1 MAPYRKKPT
10 VVAPFPP
17 VGYVKK
23 QTVTP
28 WDNWWTL
35 RTFLNTE
42 DPWDLIFFN
51 FQTYDPDEVNW
62 YLYEKVGC
70 RGTSPSGRNYR
81 FDSGDPYRALEIYLP
96 QWDFRGPGPKQKEAQ
111 QTVLAI
117 LRGAVAAN
125 LSFTLGR
132 VGLRPGDLPAVASA
146 IETGKITLI
155 HRPTL
160 GHMAIY
166 DSQRN
171 RMAIPFASL
180 PPPDSQGLVVH
191 EAVHAVMD
199 MRKINLNSI
208 ESEIMAY
215 VAQALFLRRNGLDMG
230 TWTPSPAFSV
240 NPRNYIAW
248 TGIFQSASAIAE
260 QVDQGHSADFA
271 VGVLGIS
278 LKVSPTYANQGDPV
292 NDGL

>member
-1 MAPYRKKPT
+1 
-10 VVAPFPP
+10 
-17 VGYVKK
+17 
-23 QTVTP
+23 
-28 WDNWWTL
+28 
-35 RTFLNTE
+35 
-42 DPWDLIFFN
+42 
-51 FQTYDPDEVNW
+51 
-62 YLYEKVGC
+62 
-70 RGTSPSGRNYR
+70 
-81 FDSGDPYRALEIYLP
+81 
-96 QWDFRGPGPKQKEAQ
+96 
-111 QTVLAI
+111 
-117 LRGAVAAN
+117 

-199 MRKINLNSI
+199 MRKIKLNSI

-215 VAQALFLRRNGLDMG
+215 VAQALFLRRNGLDMALS
-230 TWTPSPAFSV
+230 TC
-240 NPRNYIAW
+240 
-248 TGIFQSASAIAE
+248 
-260 QVDQGHSADFA
+260 
-271 VGVLGIS
+271 
-278 LKVSPTYANQGDPV
+278 
-292 NDGL
+292 

>member
-1 MAPYRKKPT
+1 MEPYRKRPE

-17 VGYVKK
+17 VGFVKK

-35 RTFLNTE
+35 TKFLDTE
-42 DPWDLIFFN
+42 DPWDLIYFN

-70 RGTSPSGRNYR
+70 RGTTHDGRNYR
-81 FDSGDPYRALEIYLP
+81 FDSGDPYRAVEIYLP
-96 QWDFRGPGPKQKEAQ
+96 QWDFRGPGPKQTEAQ

-117 LRGAVAAN
+117 LRGPVASAM
-125 LSFTLGR
+125 SFNIGSVSL
-132 VGLRPGDLPAVASA
+132 LPGDLLDVASA
-146 IETGKITLI
+146 IESGKITLI

-180 PPPDSQGLVVH
+180 PPPDGQAIVVH

-199 MRKINLNSI
+199 MRRIKLTSI
-208 ESEIMAY
+208 PSEVIAY
-215 VAQALFLRRNGLDMG
+215 AAQALFLRRNGLDMAN
-230 TWTPSPAFSV
+230 WTPSPAFSE
-240 NPRNYIAW
+240 NPRNYLAW

-260 QVDQGHSADFA
+260 LIDKGQSADVWIA
-271 VGVLGIS
+271 PLGIS
-278 LKVSPTYANQGDPV
+278 LKVSPTYADQGDPV
-292 NDGL
+292 NDGI